1 VTSIRCHT
9 CNEMGHKASQCPYAT
24 NTPKG
29 PSGYTPQQVSATVG
43 RNGGRGGGREGGREG
58 GTDPHASGPVWPCT
72 PAGACARA
80 LMRACW
86 YEGCCVREGAASS
99 DDEWE

>member
-1 VTSIRCHT
+1 MTSIRCHT

-43 RNGGRGGGREGGREG
+43 EMEAGVEGEREG
-58 GTDPHASGPVWPCT
+58 GTDGPTRFW
-72 PAGACARA
+72 ARVA
-80 LMRACW
+80 IHPSR
-86 YEGCCVREGAASS
+86 CVREGLDACVLV
-99 DDEWE
+99 